1 MPTTFPESTKV
12 ALSQSARKQRALRGV
27 LNGAVGVVAALALIP
42 FVYLLV
48 RVSQKPVG
56 EIAQLLIRTKTLEVL
71 ATTSALVLCVVVTT
85 VVMGVLMASGLHFV
99 RLPFRGLLLIPTV
112 LPLAIPSYVFT
123 YTWVALIPGFSGF
136 FAAAFILSITTLPYV
151 ILATLSG
158 LRTVDSSQIEVARSL
173 GLTLP
178 QIFRRVVFPQV
189 KGHISAGALL
199 AALYTISDFGAVSLL
214 NVETLT
220 VTIQNMYRASY
231 DRSAAA
237 VISFVLIAFS
247 TIVVLA
253 DERIKRQTPDSNVVK
268 AYSTKNTLISS
279 TWLRI
284 TIIATVGLYAI
295 NAVLIPFYVLIS
307 RFLGNQVAIN
317 WGDLITASIST
328 ISVAA
333 LGAFI
338 ALVLSAPIGIIL
350 SGSSTRVGRTAQR
363 IITIGHGLPG
373 VVVGLAIVSIG
384 SKLGA
389 LYQTTF
395 LLAFAYALLFLA
407 KSVASMNS
415 SLSRVPSSVK
425 DVASTLG
432 MNQWNVIKKVVAP
445 IAAPGIGLGTILVF
459 LTAMKELPAT
469 LMLRPTGFETLAT
482 QIWSAASINRFNE
495 AAPYALILVLIAALP
510 TFLLSRPDKEDR
522 TFIQETINGIQRG
535 GGEK

>member
-1 MPTTFPESTKV
+1 MPTTFPDSTRV
-12 ALSQSARKQRALRGV
+12 ALSQSARNQRTFRGV

-48 RVSQKPVG
+48 RASQKPVG
-56 EIAQLLIRTKTLEVL
+56 EIAQLLIRPKTLEVL
-71 ATTSALVLCVVVTT
+71 ATTSALVLCVVITT

-279 TWLRI
+279 TWLRV
-284 TIIATVGLYAI
+284 TVIATVALYAL
-295 NAVLIPFYVLIS
+295 NAVLIPFYVLIT
-307 RFLGNQVAIN
+307 RFFSNRVAID
-317 WGDLITASIST
+317 WGDLLTASIST

-333 LGAFI
+333 LGALI
-338 ALVLSAPIGIIL
+338 ALVLSAPLGIIL
-350 SGSSTRVGRTAQR
+350 SGTPTRVGRTAQR

-510 TFLLSRPDKEDR
+510 TFLISRPDKTDR
-522 TFIQETINGIQRG
+522 AFIHETINGIQIG

>member
-1 MPTTFPESTKV
+1 MPTTFPDSTR
-12 ALSQSARKQRALRGV
+12 ATLSHSARNQRAIRGV
-27 LNGAVGVVAALALIP
+27 LNGAVGIVAALALIP
-42 FVYLLV
+42 IGYLLV
-48 RVSQKPVG
+48 RASQKPLG
-56 EIAQLLIRTKTLEVL
+56 ETAHLLLRPKTLEVL
-71 ATTSALVLCVVVTT
+71 ATTSALVLGVVVTT
-85 VVMGVLMASGLHFV
+85 VVMGVAMATGLHFV
-99 RLPFRGLLLIPTV
+99 RLPFRRFLIIPAV

-123 YTWVALIPGFSGF
+123 YTWIALVPEFSGF
-136 FAAAFILSITTLPYV
+136 FAAGFILSITTLPYV

-173 GLTLP
+173 GLTP
-178 QIFRRVVFPQV
+178 VQTFRRVVFPQV

-220 VTIQNMYRASY
+220 VTIQNMYKASY

-253 DERIKRQTPDSNVVK
+253 DEKIKRQTPDSTVVK
-268 AYSTKNTLISS
+268 VYSTKNSLIDNTL
-279 TWLRI
+279 LRFAV
-284 TIIATVGLYAI
+284 IATVALYAL
-295 NAVLIPFYVLIS
+295 NAVLIPFYVLIT
-307 RFLGNQVAIN
+307 RFFSNRVAID
-317 WGDLITASIST
+317 WGDLLTASIST

-333 LGAFI
+333 LGALI
-338 ALVLSAPIGIIL
+338 ALVMSAPLGIVL
-350 SGSSTRVGRTAQR
+350 SGGSNRIGRIAQR

-445 IAAPGIGLGTILVF
+445 IAAPGIGLGTVLVF

-482 QIWSAASINRFNE
+482 QIWSSASINRFNE

-510 TFLLSRPDKEDR
+510 TFLISRPDKADR
-522 TFIQETINGIQRG
+522 TFIHENI

>member
-1 MPTTFPESTKV
+1 MPTTFPDSTRV
-12 ALSQSARKQRALRGV
+12 ALSQSARKQRALGGV
-27 LNGAVGVVAALALIP
+27 LSGAVVAVAALALIP
-42 FVYLLV
+42 FIYLFI
-48 RVSQKPVG
+48 RASQKPVG
-56 EIAQLLIRTKTLEVL
+56 EIAELLIRPKTLEVL
-71 ATTSALVLCVVVTT
+71 ATTSALVLCVVFTT
-85 VVMGVLMASGLHFV
+85 VVMGVLMATGLHFV
-99 RLPFRGLLLIPTV
+99 RLPFRRLLIIPTV

-123 YTWVALIPGFSGF
+123 YTWIALIPEFSGF
-136 FAAAFILSITTLPYV
+136 LAAAFILSITTLPYV
-151 ILATLSG
+151 ILATLAG
-158 LRTVDSSQIEVARSL
+158 LRSVDTSQIEVARSL

-178 QIFRRVVFPQV
+178 QTFRRVVFPQV
-189 KGHISAGALL
+189 KGHVSAGALL

-220 VTIQNMYRASY
+220 VTIQNMYKASY

-253 DERIKRQTPDSNVVK
+253 DERVKRQTPDSNVVK
-268 AYSTKNTLISS
+268 VYSTKNTLVNSAL
-279 TWLRI
+279 LRVAV
-284 TIIATVGLYAI
+284 IATVGLYAI
-295 NAVLIPFYVLIS
+295 NAVIIPFYVLVS
-307 RFLGNQVAIN
+307 RFFGNQVAID
-317 WGDLITASIST
+317 WADLLSASIST

-333 LGAFI
+333 LGALI
-338 ALVLSAPIGIIL
+338 ALVLSAPLGIIL
-350 SGSSTRVGRTAQR
+350 SGGSSRVGRAAQR

-373 VVVGLAIVSIG
+373 VVVGLAVVSFG

-415 SLSRVPSSVK
+415 SLSRVPTSVK

-482 QIWSAASINRFNE
+482 QIWSSASINRFNE

-510 TFLLSRPDKEDR
+510 TFLISRPDKADR
-522 TFIQETINGIQRG
+522 TFIQENLG
-535 GGEK
+535 GDK

>member
-1 MPTTFPESTKV
+1 MTTTFPESTRTT
-12 ALSQSARKQRALRGV
+12 LSQSARKQRSVRGV
-27 LNGAVGVVAALALIP
+27 LNLAVGAVAALALIP
-42 FVYLLV
+42 IVYLFI
-48 RVSQKPVG
+48 RASQKPLG
-56 EIAQLLIRTKTLEVL
+56 EITALLIRPKTLEVL
-71 ATTSALVLCVVVTT
+71 ATTSALVICVVFTT

-99 RLPFRGLLLIPTV
+99 QLPFRQLLIIPAV

-123 YTWVALIPGFSGF
+123 YTWVALIPEFSGF
-136 FAAAFILSITTLPYV
+136 LAAAFILSITTLPYV
-151 ILATLSG
+151 ILATLAG
-158 LRTVDSSQIEVARSL
+158 LRRVDGSQIEVARSL
-173 GLTLP
+173 GLTP
-178 QIFRRVVFPQV
+178 AQTFRRVVFPQV
-189 KGHISAGALL
+189 KGHVSAGALL

-253 DERIKRQTPDSNVVK
+253 DEKIKRQTPETAVVK
-268 AYSTKNTLISS
+268 VYSTKYSLINSPG
-279 TWLRI
+279 LRFAV
-284 TIIATVGLYAI
+284 IATVGLYAL

-307 RFLGNQVAIN
+307 RFLSNQVAIN
-317 WGDLITASIST
+317 WGDLLAASIST

-333 LGAFI
+333 LGAVI
-338 ALVLSAPIGIIL
+338 ALVLSAPLGILL
-350 SGSSTRVGRTAQR
+350 SRTSTPFGRTAQR

-432 MNQWNVIKKVVAP
+432 MNQWLVLKKVVAP

-510 TFLLSRPDKEDR
+510 TFLISRPDKADR
-522 TFIQETINGIQRG
+522 SFIQESARS
-535 GGEK
+535 E

>member
-1 MPTTFPESTKV
+1 
-12 ALSQSARKQRALRGV
+12 
-27 LNGAVGVVAALALIP
+27 
-42 FVYLLV
+42 
-48 RVSQKPVG
+48 
-56 EIAQLLIRTKTLEVL
+56 
-71 ATTSALVLCVVVTT
+71 
-85 VVMGVLMASGLHFV
+85 
-99 RLPFRGLLLIPTV
+99 
-112 LPLAIPSYVFT
+112 
-123 YTWVALIPGFSGF
+123 
-136 FAAAFILSITTLPYV
+136 
-151 ILATLSG
+151 
-158 LRTVDSSQIEVARSL
+158 
-173 GLTLP
+173 
-178 QIFRRVVFPQV
+178 
-189 KGHISAGALL
+189 
-199 AALYTISDFGAVSLL
+199 
-214 NVETLT
+214 
-220 VTIQNMYRASY
+220 
-231 DRSAAA
+231 
-237 VISFVLIAFS
+237 
-247 TIVVLA
+247 
-253 DERIKRQTPDSNVVK
+253 
-268 AYSTKNTLISS
+268 LISS

-284 TIIATVGLYAI
+284 TIIATVGLYAL

-328 ISVAA
+328 VSVAA
-333 LGAFI
+333 LGALI
-338 ALVLSAPIGIIL
+338 ALLLSAPIGIIL
-350 SGSSTRVGRTAQR
+350 SGTSTRVGRTAQR

-415 SLSRVPSSVK
+415 SLSRVPTSVK

-469 LMLRPTGFETLAT
+469 LMLRPTGFDTLAT

-522 TFIQETINGIQRG
+522 TFIQETM

>member
-1 MPTTFPESTKV
+1 
-12 ALSQSARKQRALRGV
+12 
-27 LNGAVGVVAALALIP
+27 
-42 FVYLLV
+42 
-48 RVSQKPVG
+48 
-56 EIAQLLIRTKTLEVL
+56 
-71 ATTSALVLCVVVTT
+71 
-85 VVMGVLMASGLHFV
+85 
-99 RLPFRGLLLIPTV
+99 
-112 LPLAIPSYVFT
+112 
-123 YTWVALIPGFSGF
+123 
-136 FAAAFILSITTLPYV
+136 
-151 ILATLSG
+151 
-158 LRTVDSSQIEVARSL
+158 
-173 GLTLP
+173 
-178 QIFRRVVFPQV
+178 
-189 KGHISAGALL
+189 
-199 AALYTISDFGAVSLL
+199 
-214 NVETLT
+214 
-220 VTIQNMYRASY
+220 MYRASY

-284 TIIATVGLYAI
+284 TIIATVGLYAL

-328 ISVAA
+328 VSVAA
-333 LGAFI
+333 LGALI
-338 ALVLSAPIGIIL
+338 ALLLSAPIGIIL
-350 SGSSTRVGRTAQR
+350 SGTSTRVGRTAQR

-510 TFLLSRPDKEDR
+510 TFLISRPDKADR
-522 TFIQETINGIQRG
+522 AFIHENI

>member
-12 ALSQSARKQRALRGV
+12 ALSQSARNQRAVRGV
-27 LNGAVGVVAALALIP
+27 LSGAVGIVAALALIP

-48 RVSQKPVG
+48 RASQKPVG
-56 EIAQLLIRTKTLEVL
+56 EIAQLLIRPKTLEVL

-284 TIIATVGLYAI
+284 TIIATVGLYAL

-333 LGAFI
+333 LGAVI

-445 IAAPGIGLGTILVF
+445 IAAPGIGLGTVLVF

-510 TFLLSRPDKEDR
+510 TFLISRPDKADR
-522 TFIQETINGIQRG
+522 AFIHDNI

>member
-1 MPTTFPESTKV
+1 MTTTIPDSTKV
-12 ALSQSARKQRALRGV
+12 ALTKGARNQRTLRGV

-42 FVYLLV
+42 IGYLLV
-48 RVSQKPVG
+48 RASQKPLA
-56 EIAQLLIRTKTLEVL
+56 ETMQLLLRPKTLEVL
-71 ATTSALVLCVVVTT
+71 ATTSALVAGVVFTT
-85 VVMGVLMASGLHFV
+85 VVMGVAMAIGLHYV
-99 RLPFRGLLLIPTV
+99 RLPFRRLLIIPAV

-123 YTWVALIPGFSGF
+123 YTWIALIPQFSGF
-136 FAAAFILSITTLPYV
+136 FAAGFILSITTLPYV

-158 LRTVDSSQIEVARSL
+158 LRTVDTSQIEVARSL
-173 GLTLP
+173 GLTLV
-178 QIFRRVVFPQV
+178 QTFRRVVYPQV

-220 VTIQNMYRASY
+220 VTIQNMYKASY

-247 TIVVLA
+247 TLVVLA
-253 DERIKRQTPDSNVVK
+253 DERVKKQTPDGNAIK
-268 AYSTKNTLISS
+268 AYSAKNSLINN

-284 TIIATVGLYAI
+284 AVIGSIALYAF
-295 NAVLIPFYVLIS
+295 NAVVIPFYVLIS
-307 RFLGNQVAIN
+307 RFLGNQVAID
-317 WGDLITASIST
+317 WADLITAAIST
-328 ISVAA
+328 VAVAA
-333 LGAFI
+333 LGALI
-338 ALVLSAPIGIIL
+338 ALVISAPLGIVL
-350 SGSSTRVGRTAQR
+350 SGPSTRVGTIAQR
-363 IITIGHGLPG
+363 IITVGHGLPG
-373 VVVGLAIVSIG
+373 VVVGLAVVSVG

-407 KSVASMNS
+407 KSVASMSS
-415 SLSRVPSSVK
+415 SLSRVPNSVK

-432 MNQWNVIKKVVAP
+432 MNQWMVIKRVVAP

-469 LMLRPTGFETLAT
+469 LMLRPTGFDTLAT

-510 TFLLSRPDKEDR
+510 TFLISRPDKADR
-522 TFIQETINGIQRG
+522 SFIQESIGAD
-535 GGEK
+535 K

>member
-1 MPTTFPESTKV
+1 MPLTLPDSTRTT
-12 ALSQSARKQRALRGV
+12 LSQSARNERSVRGV
-27 LNGAVGVVAALALIP
+27 LNLAVGAVAVLALIP
-42 FVYLLV
+42 IVYLFI
-48 RVSQKPVG
+48 RASQKPLG
-56 EIAQLLIRTKTLEVL
+56 EIAALLIRPKTLEVL
-71 ATTSALVLCVVVTT
+71 ATTSALVLCVVFTT
-85 VVMGVLMASGLHFV
+85 VVMGVVMASGLHFV
-99 RLPFRGLLLIPTV
+99 QLPFRQLLIIPAV

-123 YTWVALIPGFSGF
+123 YTWVALIPEFSGF
-136 FAAAFILSITTLPYV
+136 LAAAFILSITTLPYV

-158 LRTVDSSQIEVARSL
+158 LRTVDGSQIEVARSL
-173 GLTLP
+173 GLTP
-178 QIFRRVVFPQV
+178 AQTFRRVIFPQV

-253 DERIKRQTPDSNVVK
+253 DEKVKRQTPETAVVK
-268 AYSTKNTLISS
+268 VFSTKYSLINHAG
-279 TWLRI
+279 LRL
-284 TIIATVGLYAI
+284 AVLAAVGLYAL
-295 NAVLIPFYVLIS
+295 NALIIPFYVLIS
-307 RFLGNQVAIN
+307 RFLSNQVAIN
-317 WGDLITASIST
+317 WGDLLAASIST

-333 LGAFI
+333 LGAVI
-338 ALVLSAPIGIIL
+338 ALVLSAPLGTLL
-350 SGSSTRVGRTAQR
+350 SRTSTSFGRTAQR

-407 KSVASMNS
+407 KSVASMNT

-432 MNQWNVIKKVVAP
+432 MNQWMVLKKVVAP

-510 TFLLSRPDKEDR
+510 TFLISRPDKADR
-522 TFIQETINGIQRG
+522 SFIQESARS
-535 GGEK
+535 E

>member
-1 MPTTFPESTKV
+1 MPTTFPDSTRV
-12 ALSQSARKQRALRGV
+12 ALSESARKQRALRGV

-42 FVYLLV
+42 FVYLLI
-48 RVSQKPVG
+48 RASQKPVG
-56 EIAQLLIRTKTLEVL
+56 EIAQLLIRPKTLEVL
-71 ATTSALVLCVVVTT
+71 ATTSALVLCVVITT

-284 TIIATVGLYAI
+284 TIIATVGLYAL

-307 RFLGNQVAIN
+307 RFLSNQVAID
-317 WGDLITASIST
+317 WADLLTASIST
-328 ISVAA
+328 IAVAA
-333 LGAFI
+333 LGALI

-415 SLSRVPSSVK
+415 SLSRVPTSVK

-432 MNQWNVIKKVVAP
+432 MNQWHVIKKVVAP

-510 TFLLSRPDKEDR
+510 SFLISRPDKADR
-522 TFIQETINGIQRG
+522 AFIHEPINGIDRV

>member
-1 MPTTFPESTKV
+1 MPTTFPDSNRV
-12 ALSQSARKQRALRGV
+12 ALSHSARKQRGMRGLLV
-27 LNGAVGVVAALALIP
+27 TAVGIVAALSLLP
-42 FVYLLV
+42 LVYLLI
-48 RVSQKPVG
+48 RAAEKPFS
-56 EIAQLLIRTKTLEVL
+56 ESIDLLIRPKTLQVL
-71 ATTSALVLCVVVTT
+71 ATTSGLVICVVFTT
-85 VVMGVLMASGLHFV
+85 VVMGVAMASGLHFV
-99 RLPFRGLLLIPTV
+99 RLPRRRLLIIPTV

-123 YTWVALIPGFSGF
+123 YTWVALVPGFSGF

-151 ILATLSG
+151 ILATLAG
-158 LRTVDSSQIEVARSL
+158 LRTVDGSQIEVSRSL
-173 GLTLP
+173 GLTGA
-178 QIFRRVVFPQV
+178 QTFRRVIFPQI
-189 KGHISAGALL
+189 KGHVSAGALL

-220 VTIQNMYRASY
+220 VTIQNMYKAAY

-237 VISFVLIAFS
+237 VISIILILFS

-253 DERIKRQTPDSNVVK
+253 DEKVNRQRPESKVVR
-268 AYSTKNTLISS
+268 ANSAKNTLIKN
-279 TWLRI
+279 TWLRLAV
-284 TIIATVGLYAI
+284 IATVTLYAF
-295 NAVLIPFYVLIS
+295 NAVVVPFYVLIT
-307 RFLGNQVAIN
+307 RFFGNQVAID
-317 WGDLITASIST
+317 WAGLLKASIST

-333 LGAFI
+333 LGALI

-350 SGSSTRVGRTAQR
+350 SGVPTRIGSAAQR

-373 VVVGLAIVSIG
+373 VVIGLAMVSVG

-415 SLSRVPSSVK
+415 SLSRVPTSVK
-425 DVASTLG
+425 DVAATLG
-432 MNQWNVIKKVVAP
+432 MNQWNVLKRVIAP
-445 IAAPGIGLGTILVF
+445 IAAPGIGLGAILVF

-482 QIWSAASINRFNE
+482 QIWSTASVNRFNE

-510 TFLLSRPDKEDR
+510 TFLISRPDKADR
-522 TFIQETINGIQRG
+522 TFIQETMGA
-535 GGEK
+535 EK

>member
-1 MPTTFPESTKV
+1 MPTTFPDSTRV
-12 ALSQSARKQRALRGV
+12 ALSQGARNQRAVRSV

-42 FVYLLV
+42 FVYLLI
-48 RVSQKPVG
+48 RASQKPVG
-56 EIAQLLIRTKTLEVL
+56 EIAQLLLRPKTLEVL
-71 ATTSALVLCVVVTT
+71 ATTSALVAGVVVTT
-85 VVMGVLMASGLHFV
+85 VVFGVAMATGLHFV
-99 RLPFRGLLLIPTV
+99 RLPFRRLLIIPAV

-123 YTWVALIPGFSGF
+123 YTWIALVPGFSGF
-136 FAAAFILSITTLPYV
+136 LAAGFILSITTLPYV
-151 ILATLSG
+151 ILATLAG
-158 LRTVDSSQIEVARSL
+158 LRSVDTSQIEVARSL
-173 GLTLP
+173 GLTP
-178 QIFRRVVFPQV
+178 IQTFRRVVFPQV
-189 KGHISAGALL
+189 KGHVSAGALL

-220 VTIQNMYRASY
+220 VTIQNMYKAAY

-237 VISFVLIAFS
+237 VISIVLVAFS
-247 TIVVLA
+247 TIVVVV
-253 DERIKRQTPDSNVVK
+253 DERIKRTGSDNKLVK
-268 AYSTKNTLISS
+268 VYSAKSTLVNNA
-279 TWLRI
+279 WLRLAVI
-284 TIIATVGLYAI
+284 VSIALYAV
-295 NAVLIPFYVLIS
+295 NAVVIPFYVLIT
-307 RFLGNQVAIN
+307 RFLGNQVAID
-317 WGDLITASIST
+317 WTALLTASVST

-333 LGAFI
+333 LGALI
-338 ALVLSAPIGIIL
+338 ALVLSAPLGIIV
-350 SGSSTRVGRTAQR
+350 SGTPSRVGTAAQR

-373 VVVGLAIVSIG
+373 VVVGLAMVSVG

-407 KSVASMNS
+407 KSVTSMSS
-415 SLSRVPSSVK
+415 SLARVPSSVK

-482 QIWSAASINRFNE
+482 QIWSAASVNRFNE

-522 TFIQETINGIQRG
+522 TFIQENNL

>member
-1 MPTTFPESTKV
+1 MPTTFPDSTRV
-12 ALSQSARKQRALRGV
+12 ALSQSARNQRTVRGV
-27 LNGAVGVVAALALIP
+27 LNGAVAVVAALALIP
-42 FVYLLV
+42 FIYLLI
-48 RVSQKPVG
+48 RAGQKPFS
-56 EIAQLLIRTKTLEVL
+56 ETTQLLIRPKTLEVL

-123 YTWVALIPGFSGF
+123 YTWIALIPNFSGF
-136 FAAAFILSITTLPYV
+136 LAAAFILSITTLPYV
-151 ILATLSG
+151 ILATLAG
-158 LRTVDSSQIEVARSL
+158 LRSVDSSQIEVARSL

-220 VTIQNMYRASY
+220 FTIQNMYKAAY

-237 VISFVLIAFS
+237 VISIVLIALS
-247 TIVVLA
+247 TIVVFA
-253 DERIKRQTPDSNVVK
+253 DERIKRQSPDTDVVK
-268 AYSTKNTLISS
+268 SGSRNTTLISNR
-279 TWLRI
+279 WLGLGI
-284 TIIATVGLYAI
+284 VVTICIYAV
-295 NAVLIPFYVLIS
+295 NAVVIPFYVLIS

-317 WGDLITASIST
+317 WADLLSASIST

-333 LGAFI
+333 IGALI

-350 SGSSTRVGRTAQR
+350 SGRSTRAGKAAQR
-363 IITIGHGLPG
+363 IITIGHALPG

-415 SLSRVPSSVK
+415 SLSRVPTSVK

-432 MNQWNVIKKVVAP
+432 MNQWMVVKKVIAP

-482 QIWSAASINRFNE
+482 QIWSAAAINRFNE

-510 TFLLSRPDKEDR
+510 TFLISRPDKADR
-522 TFIQETINGIQRG
+522 AFIHENIGS
-535 GGEK
+535 EK

>member
-1 MPTTFPESTKV
+1 MTTTFPESTRTT
-12 ALSQSARKQRALRGV
+12 LSQSARKQRSVRGV
-27 LNGAVGVVAALALIP
+27 LNLAVWAVATLALIP
-42 FVYLLV
+42 IVYLFI
-48 RVSQKPVG
+48 RASQKPLG
-56 EIAQLLIRTKTLEVL
+56 EITALLIRPKTLEVL
-71 ATTSALVLCVVVTT
+71 ATTSALVMCVVFTT

-99 RLPFRGLLLIPTV
+99 QLPFRQLLIIPAV

-123 YTWVALIPGFSGF
+123 YTWVALIPEFSGF
-136 FAAAFILSITTLPYV
+136 LAAAFILSITTLPYV
-151 ILATLSG
+151 ILATLAG
-158 LRTVDSSQIEVARSL
+158 LRRVDGSQIEVARSL
-173 GLTLP
+173 GLTP
-178 QIFRRVVFPQV
+178 AQTFRRVVFPQV
-189 KGHISAGALL
+189 KGHVSAGALL

-253 DERIKRQTPDSNVVK
+253 DEKIKRQTPETAVVK
-268 AYSTKNTLISS
+268 VYSTKYSLINSPG
-279 TWLRI
+279 LRFAV
-284 TIIATVGLYAI
+284 IATVGLYAL

-307 RFLGNQVAIN
+307 RFLSNQVAIN
-317 WGDLITASIST
+317 WGDLLAASIST

-333 LGAFI
+333 LGAVI
-338 ALVLSAPIGIIL
+338 ALVLSAPLGILL
-350 SGSSTRVGRTAQR
+350 SRTSTPFGRTAQR

-373 VVVGLAIVSIG
+373 VVVGLAMVSIG

-432 MNQWNVIKKVVAP
+432 MNQWLVLKKVVAP

-510 TFLLSRPDKEDR
+510 TFLISRPDKADR
-522 TFIQETINGIQRG
+522 SFIQESARS
-535 GGEK
+535 E